1 MRLQIWFFSW
11 GFYALGDDDTLELKL
26 TGQPARSRSPPPA
39 TEEGDTF
46 TSSCRSSDVLARKE
60 GTVSK
65 GSTQKAAVDDMVAI
79 DIGVQV
85 DDALMA
91 PSSALPRHREANG
104 VDSAQGGG
112 GCGGGCGGGFGVGGG
127 ECMVDELPVAAGCVG
142 NGVPPRNH
150 DGIGLPP
157 AGTASQASI
166 YLACKRFAPN
176 RWRSKRGTSD
186 NGSSEAV
193 VASGTAEGGPT
204 DSGWARARKRAVSSR
219 VAQHD
224 RRGDRHHHGHD
235 LPPAKDALRQPPG
248 GSAAAGSGH

>member
-1 MRLQIWFFSW
+1 M
-11 GFYALGDDDTLELKL
+11 
-26 TGQPARSRSPPPA
+26 
-39 TEEGDTF
+39 
-46 TSSCRSSDVLARKE
+46 ARKE

-150 DGIGLPP
+150 DGIGYLQQAPLPKQVFI
-157 AGTASQASI
+157 S
-166 YLACKRFAPN
+166 LAN
-176 RWRSKRGTSD
+176 
-186 NGSSEAV
+186 
-193 VASGTAEGGPT
+193 
-204 DSGWARARKRAVSSR
+204 
-219 VAQHD
+219 
-224 RRGDRHHHGHD
+224 
-235 LPPAKDALRQPPG
+235 ALRQTVGDLSEEPVITVVVKR
-248 GSAAAGSGH
+248 